1 MSQVNNAFIKLDY
14 RIGIRYILKEKEKA
28 LDRLFWERWLME
40 YPYMQKKISFEDFK
54 EMFKQVKKLNHN
66 EKADIDREVE
76 LINNAKRKK
85 VSK

>member
-1 MSQVNNAFIKLDY
+1 MNLDY

-54 EMFKQVKKLNHN
+54 EEFKKVEKLSIN
-66 EKADIDREVE
+66 EKLEIDKEVE
-76 LINNAKRKK
+76 MINNAKRKK
-85 VSK
+85 VSR